1 MYFFL
6 RFYLFIHERHR
17 ERHRQREKQAPCRK
31 PIVGLDS
38 RTLGSLPEQKAD
50 AQPLSHPGIPVIYIF
65 KNILRYISVYI
76 LVNILVF
83 YDSEAVHL
91 GECGRH

>member
-1 MYFFL
+1 MQ
-6 RFYLFIHERHR
+6 
-17 ERHRQREKQAPCRK
+17 RHRQMEKLAPHTEPNTRLN
-31 PIVGLDS
+31 P
-38 RTLGSLPEQKAD
+38 RTPGSLPEQKAD